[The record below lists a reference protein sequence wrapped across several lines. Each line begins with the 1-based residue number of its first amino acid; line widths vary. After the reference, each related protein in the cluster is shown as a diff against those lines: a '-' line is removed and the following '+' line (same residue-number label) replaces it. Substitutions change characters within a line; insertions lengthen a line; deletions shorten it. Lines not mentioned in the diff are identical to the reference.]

1 MARHLLPFALLFC
14 FGHNPLFMDAQNSGI
29 IAIAIHGG
37 ASNIKKMNL
46 SPEEEAAYT
55 ATLSGALDSGYLIL
69 QNGGNSMDAA
79 IAAVRVMENS
89 PLFNAGRGS
98 VIAHDGGI
106 EMDAAV
112 MDGATLRCGA
122 VAGVRT
128 VKNPVMAAQKVMES
142 GEFVLL
148 SGAGADEFAR
158 QNGVETVDTAYFYT
172 PFRREQWEK
181 ARLKKGTELDNDSR
195 GSVQPIDELE
205 VEKFGTVGC
214 VALDAL
220 GNLAAATSTG
230 GLVNKRYHRIGDS
243 PLIGAGTYADNQT
256 CAVSCTGR
264 GEDFIRL
271 VVAHDI
277 ASKMRYGRYSIRSA
291 ANKTILQDLK
301 NAGGRGGCIAMDC
314 SGRIAMP
321 FTTSGMFRG
330 KISRSGKKTVEIYKT
345 KHKSDK

>member
-1 MARHLLPFALLFC
+1 MTKILFSLAILLFL
-14 FGHNPLFMDAQNSGI
+14 GNYPYNMNAQNASK

-46 SPEEEAAYT
+46 SPEEEAAYLS
-55 ATLSGALDSGYLIL
+55 TLSEALDSGYVIL
-69 QNGGNSMDAA
+69 QNGGNSMDAVT
-79 IAAVRVMENS
+79 AAVRVMEDS
-89 PLFNAGRGS
+89 PLFNAGRGA

-106 EMDAAV
+106 EMDAAI
-112 MDGATLRCGA
+112 MDGATLQCGA

-128 VKNPVMAAQKVMES
+128 VKNPIMAAKKVMES
-142 GEFVLL
+142 KEFVFLA
-148 SGAGADEFAR
+148 GAGADEYASE
-158 QNGVETVDTAYFYT
+158 NGVEIVDTAYFYT

-181 ARLKKGTELDNDSR
+181 ARKKKGTELDNDSR
-195 GSVQPIDELE
+195 GGIQPINELE
-205 VEKFGTVGC
+205 IEKFGTVGC
-214 VALDAL
+214 VALDAK

-230 GLVNKRYHRIGDS
+230 GLVNKRFQRIGDS

-271 VVAHDI
+271 VVAHEI
-277 ASKMRYGRYSIRSA
+277 ASKMRYGGFSLRSA
-291 ANKTILQDLK
+291 ANQTILQDLK

-314 SGRIAMP
+314 NGKIAMP

-330 KISRSGKKTVEIYKT
+330 KISPNGKKSVAIYKT
-345 KHKSDK
+345 KD